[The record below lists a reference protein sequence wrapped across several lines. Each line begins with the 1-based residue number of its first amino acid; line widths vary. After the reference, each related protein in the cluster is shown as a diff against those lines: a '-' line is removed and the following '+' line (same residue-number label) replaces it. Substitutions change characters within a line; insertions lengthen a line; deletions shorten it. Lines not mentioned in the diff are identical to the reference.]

1 MIEKR
6 IPKNLTKVSLSVNEL
21 YHLNKI
27 LNNKFC
33 TYYLRTKIKNQLLKK
48 LNNAD

>member
-1 MIEKR
+1 MNENR
-6 IPKNLTKVSLSVNEL
+6 IPKNLTKISFSVNEI

-48 LNNAD
+48 LNCAD